1 MTHVSSETSPST
13 FAVSGGQ
20 APGAPHAGRRGG
32 PDSGEFD
39 WRSAASQALL
49 EAAPDCVVIFDRALR
64 VVHLAAGRFQRR
76 GEGRRRVVVG
86 KEIAELPMFASEEMR
101 RAAMQAVAGRRSQIR
116 VRLMVASAEPPSWFD
131 VQFGP
136 VHDQH
141 GRIGGAAAVLRDIS
155 QQQRTEDAL
164 RHAQKSEA
172 LGQVAIGVAHDLN
185 NLLMVV
191 TGRLE
196 LLARI
201 DGGSPEQARVLADA
215 TSAAQ
220 RGAELL
226 RRLLAVGRR
235 SVPVLQAL
243 DANHVVGDLLQLVRH
258 SLPPSIGLG
267 TELAHELPP
276 AWGDRAQLET
286 ALLNLVLN
294 AREAMPNGGEVVIG
308 TAVVHEED
316 AEFVSIAVRDN
327 GCGMAP
333 EVSRR
338 AFEPYFSTKPVG
350 QGTGLGLMMV
360 ERFAREAG
368 GRVELETSPGCGTS
382 VRLLLPRAQAA

>member
-1 MTHVSSETSPST
+1 MTHATSETYAHA
-13 FAVSGGQ
+13 FDVSVKRL
-20 APGAPHAGRRGG
+20 PGVQQVGRRLGAEPG
-32 PDSGEFD
+32 DFD
-39 WRSAASQALL
+39 WRAAASHALL

-64 VVHLAAGRFQRR
+64 VVHFAAGSFQRR
-76 GEGRRRVVVG
+76 VDGRRRVVVG

-101 RAAMQAVAGRRSQIR
+101 RAATQAVAGRRCQIR
-116 VRLMVASAEPPSWFD
+116 VRLMVSPGEPAASFD
-131 VQFGP
+131 VRFGP
-136 VHDQH
+136 VQDQL

-172 LGQVAIGVAHDLN
+172 LGQIAIGVAHDLN

-196 LLARI
+196 LLARA
-201 DGGSPEQARVLADA
+201 DGGSSAQTQVLADA
-215 TSAAQ
+215 SAAAQ

-235 SVPVLQAL
+235 SVPMLQAL
-243 DANHVVGDLLQLVRH
+243 DANQVVGELRQLVRH
-258 SLPPSIGLG
+258 SLPPTIAL
-267 TELAHELPP
+267 TTDLLPELPP
-276 AWGDRAQLET
+276 AWADRAQLET

-294 AREAMPNGGEVVIG
+294 AREAMPNAGEVAIRTELARDQEEELVVI
-308 TAVVHEED
+308 
-316 AEFVSIAVRDN
+316 SVRDN

-333 EVSRR
+333 EVRRR
-338 AFEPYFSTKPVG
+338 AFEPFFSTKPVG

-368 GRVELETSPGCGTS
+368 GRVELETSPGRGTC
-382 VRLLLPRAQAA
+382 VRLLLPRAPAE